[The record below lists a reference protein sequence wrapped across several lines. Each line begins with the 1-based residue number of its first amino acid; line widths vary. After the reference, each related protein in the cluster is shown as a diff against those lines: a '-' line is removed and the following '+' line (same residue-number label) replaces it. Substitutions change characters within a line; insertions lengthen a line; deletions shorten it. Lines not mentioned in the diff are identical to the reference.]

1 MSHSHVIEIINTDP
15 ENVNF
20 EKVTMNT
27 FAITCV
33 SLKSNIVT
41 CKTSTDTFIFT
52 RKNPTNASVLY
63 EDIANKII
71 LVHKFD
77 QDDRKSDVYDTLE
90 V

>member
-41 CKTSTDTFIFT
+41 CKTSTDTFTFT
-52 RKNPTNASVLY
+52 RENSNNASALY
-63 EDIANKII
+63 EDISNKII
-71 LVHKFD
+71 LIHKFD
-77 QDDRKSDVYDTLE
+77 QDGRKSDVYNTLE
-90 V
+90 

>member
-1 MSHSHVIEIINTDP
+1 MSHSHVIEIFNTDP

-20 EKVTMNT
+20 EKITINT

-33 SLKSNIVT
+33 SLKSNTVT

-52 RKNPTNASVLY
+52 RKNSKSASALY
-63 EDIANKII
+63 QDLSNKIV

-77 QDDRKSDVYDTLE
+77 QDGRKSDAYETLE

>member
-1 MSHSHVIEIINTDP
+1 MSHSHIIEIINTDS

-20 EKVTMNT
+20 EKVTLNT

-33 SLKSNIVT
+33 SLKSNTVT
-41 CKTSTDTFIFT
+41 CKTSTDTFILT
-52 RKNPTNASVLY
+52 RKNSEDASALY
-63 EDIANKII
+63 EDLATKIV

-77 QDDRKSDVYDTLE
+77 QDSRKSDVYDTHE

>member
-20 EKVTMNT
+20 EKVTLNT

-33 SLKSNIVT
+33 SLKTNTVT

-52 RKNPTNASVLY
+52 RKNSKNASALY
-63 EDIANKII
+63 EELTNKIV

-77 QDDRKSDVYDTLE
+77 QDSRKSDTYDTL

>member
-33 SLKSNIVT
+33 SLKTNMVT

-52 RKNPTNASVLY
+52 RENSNNASALY
-63 EDIANKII
+63 EDISNKII

-77 QDDRKSDVYDTLE
+77 QDGRKSDVYNTLE
-90 V
+90 

>member
-1 MSHSHVIEIINTDP
+1 MSHSHVVQIINTDP
-15 ENVNF
+15 ENLKF
-20 EKVTMNT
+20 EKITMNT

-33 SLKSNIVT
+33 SLKSNTVT

-52 RKNPTNASVLY
+52 RPNSQIASALY
-63 EDIANKII
+63 EDFANKII

-77 QDDRKSDVYDTLE
+77 QDGQKSDVYNNLE